1 MKTFILFMV
10 YILCNG
16 IELINEIIMFASCH
30 FNNLKMKLFSVQEI
44 TFLEY
49 SLNIIYIMLDE
60 I

>member
-16 IELINEIIMFASCH
+16 IELINEIIMFASCN
-30 FNNLKMKLFSVQEI
+30 FNNFKMKLFSVQEI

>member
-1 MKTFILFMV
+1 MKIFILFMV

-16 IELINEIIMFASCH
+16 IELINEVIMFASCH
-30 FNNLKMKLFSVQEI
+30 FNNFKMKLFSVQEI